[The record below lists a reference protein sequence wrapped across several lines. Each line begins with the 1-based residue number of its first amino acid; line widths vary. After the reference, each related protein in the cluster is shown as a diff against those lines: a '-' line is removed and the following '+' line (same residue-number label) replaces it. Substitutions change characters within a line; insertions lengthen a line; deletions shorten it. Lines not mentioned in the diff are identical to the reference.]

1 MLNTWGCHP
10 GGKSPVAC
18 HRALD
23 PILFN
28 IFIKVFTEGVK
39 FVGDTEL
46 ATIANILKGT
56 IEIQREM

>member
-1 MLNTWGCHP
+1 M
-10 GGKSPVAC
+10 AC

-39 FVGDTEL
+39 FVGDTKL
-46 ATIANILKGT
+46 SAVANILKGA
-56 IEIQREM
+56 IEIQSEM